1 MKSNNFSNESMGS
14 SNGFQI
20 SEGDSLNNDGIN
32 PTPKNTLKGKGKIDL
47 DEILASIR
55 IDPTEELMPPEEA
68 WVQVSPNGIDT
79 KTMGTLGN
87 ISLVYG
93 KAKSRKS
100 FFLNIAVATVL
111 TGGEFKSF
119 KGCLPENKRRVLY
132 FDTEQASYHVKLA
145 VNRICN
151 QIGDTNPAN
160 LDVYALRKFT
170 PAERVSLIEYAIEN
184 TPDVGFVVIDGV
196 RDLVTSINDEEQA
209 TEITSHLMKWS
220 EEKQIHIACVLHQN
234 KNDMNARGHLGT
246 ELTNKCE
253 TVLSVAVDTSN
264 KAVSIVEADFCRGIA
279 PERFAFEVIN
289 NLPEMVEDYKPRQN
303 KKNQQFDLFNL
314 SDMQRCELLDIAFT
328 HNQEITY
335 SDLVSQIQVAV
346 KKHYSADVGQ
356 GKVKNF
362 ITYCRNNN
370 LVFQEKERAPY
381 TRNDDSNPSS
391 TV

>member
-1 MKSNNFSNESMGS
+1 MKNNNLSNESMGS

-20 SEGDSLNNDGIN
+20 SEGDSLNNDVIHL
-32 PTPKNTLKGKGKIDL
+32 TPEETPEATEEPSL

-196 RDLVTSINDEEQA
+196 RDLVTSINDEDQA

-220 EEKQIHIACVLHQN
+220 EEHQIHIACVLHQN
-234 KNDMNARGHLGT
+234 KNDQNARGHLGT
-246 ELTNKCE
+246 ELTNKSE
-253 TVLSVAVDTSN
+253 TVLSVTIDTAD
-264 KAVSIVEADFCRGIA
+264 KAVSIVEADYCRNIA
-279 PERFAFEVIN
+279 PEPFAFEVID
-289 NLPEMVEDYKPRQN
+289 NLPEIVEDYKPKGSSV
-303 KKNQQFDLFNL
+303 KKRFDIQNL
-314 SDMQRCELLDIAFT
+314 SDAERSDILDTVFSYAKEYSRGELLSQLKLSIKKM
-328 HNQEITY
+328 Y
-335 SDLVSQIQVAV
+335 SE
-346 KKHYSADVGQ
+346 DVGNN
-356 GKVKNF
+356 KLSAF
-362 ITYCRNNN
+362 IVYCKKNN
-370 LVFQEKERAPY
+370 LLFQEKHRAPY
-381 TRNDDSNPSS
+381 TRGVSNQFPF
-391 TV
+391 